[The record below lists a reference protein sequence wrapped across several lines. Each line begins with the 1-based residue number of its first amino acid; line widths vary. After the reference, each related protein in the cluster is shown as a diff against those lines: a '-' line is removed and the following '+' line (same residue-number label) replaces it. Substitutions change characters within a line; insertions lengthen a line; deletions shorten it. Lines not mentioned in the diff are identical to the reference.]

1 MRGFCQSRGATS
13 RTVEVVR
20 LRARLLGRS
29 ALGTSCQEAAPGQA
43 QETPEKVLRANTTVL
58 TEGLE
63 EVMEVWVSLLQLLQ
77 LQPDLD
83 GKKMDE
89 GVNDSRA
96 GPRTLMGRMRRCG
109 SVFRF
114 ISIC

>member
-1 MRGFCQSRGATS
+1 MGQAP
-13 RTVEVVR
+13 
-20 LRARLLGRS
+20 
-29 ALGTSCQEAAPGQA
+29 GTSPG
-43 QETPEKVLRANTTVL
+43 KKCSGHVLPGGGPGPGPGNARESPTCEYDRVL

-96 GPRTLMGRMRRCG
+96 GPRTPDPDG
-109 SVFRF
+109 SNAVLW
-114 ISIC
+114 ICVQVYQHLLKK

>member
-1 MRGFCQSRGATS
+1 MFQPQAKEENIQKRDVSVKAEVLHPEEPSRW
-13 RTVEVVR
+13 VR
-20 LRARLLGRS
+20 LQACLLGRS

-43 QETPEKVLRANTTVL
+43 QETPEKVLRANMTVL

-83 GKKMDE
+83 GKKMNE
-89 GVNDSRA
+89 GVNDSQA
-96 GPRTLMGRMRRCG
+96 
-109 SVFRF
+109 
-114 ISIC
+114 

>member
-1 MRGFCQSRGATS
+1 MGQ
-13 RTVEVVR
+13 
-20 LRARLLGRS
+20 
-29 ALGTSCQEAAPGQA
+29 APGMSPGKKCSGHA
-43 QETPEKVLRANTTVL
+43 LPGGGPGPGPGNARESPTCEYDRVL

-63 EVMEVWVSLLQLLQ
+63 VEMEVWVSLLQLLQ

-96 GPRTLMGRMRRCG
+96 GPLTLMGPMRCCG

>member
-1 MRGFCQSRGATS
+1 MLHPEEPSRWSGS
-13 RTVEVVR
+13 GHVSWEEV
-20 LRARLLGRS
+20 LLPGGGPGPGPGNARESPTCEYDR
-29 ALGTSCQEAAPGQA
+29 
-43 QETPEKVLRANTTVL
+43 VL

-96 GPRTLMGRMRRCG
+96 EP
-109 SVFRF
+109 
-114 ISIC
+114 

>member
-1 MRGFCQSRGATS
+1 
-13 RTVEVVR
+13 
-20 LRARLLGRS
+20 
-29 ALGTSCQEAAPGQA
+29 
-43 QETPEKVLRANTTVL
+43 
-58 TEGLE
+58 
-63 EVMEVWVSLLQLLQ
+63 MEVWVSLLQLLQ

-96 GPRTLMGRMRRCG
+96 RPRTLMGRMRRCG